1 MKIKKKFFK
10 DYIQLTS
17 FVAILKEYQDYCD
30 RPDITLNDV
39 IEKIDKDILIYQN
52 VLKKN
57 EQIFL
62 KELEEKFVQ

>member
-1 MKIKKKFFK
+1 MMKIKKKFFK

-39 IEKIDKDILIYQN
+39 IEKDILIYQN